1 MRIEGQW
8 PVWKQAYGA
17 QNPAVTRKGGERDGA
32 GGEPAPAESSDV
44 VTISDAARQLAGEG
58 AVPGRTAGAGAA
70 GAGGVAAGGPAA
82 SGEAPDR
89 AARIALLRAQVEAGT
104 YRVDPERLADRLIE
118 RWTAWWPSG
127 REDAGG
133 GEA

>member
-17 QNPAVTRKGGERDGA
+17 QNPAVTRKGGERDGT
-32 GGEPAPAESSDV
+32 GGEPAPADGGSDV

-58 AVPGRTAGAGAA
+58 AGRPATA

-118 RWTAWWPSG
+118 RWTAWWSSG
-127 REDAGG
+127 REDTGG
-133 GEA
+133 GEG